1 MSQIFGE
8 RLREIRTE
16 KKYTQQQIATIF
28 NVSKMTISAW
38 ETNKQEPSIE
48 DIKKLCY
55 IFKVSSDYLLGIED
69 ESGRRTYNTVNNH
82 IADNHGTINQTF
94 KN

>member
-38 ETNKQEPSIE
+38 ETNKQEPNIE
-48 DIKKLCY
+48 DIKKLCC

-69 ESGRRTYNTVNNH
+69 ESGRKINYQEEF
-82 IADNHGTINQTF
+82 IYEDGTHKITH
-94 KN
+94 KKT